1 MYTDLCIEYVEG
13 RINDENIVT
22 SQRVTNCKVDCP
34 HSCQN
39 DNVCSNCCN
48 CLIGIG
54 GIPACRKNVCRCL
67 LIPPIGQFNN
77 VPSPLP
83 TIAN

>member
-1 MYTDLCIEYVEG
+1 MEPTRHFTLKFTLLVALLIIASDLCIEYVEG

-22 SQRVTNCKVDCP
+22 SQRVTNC
-34 HSCQN
+34 
-39 DNVCSNCCN
+39 
-48 CLIGIG
+48 IG